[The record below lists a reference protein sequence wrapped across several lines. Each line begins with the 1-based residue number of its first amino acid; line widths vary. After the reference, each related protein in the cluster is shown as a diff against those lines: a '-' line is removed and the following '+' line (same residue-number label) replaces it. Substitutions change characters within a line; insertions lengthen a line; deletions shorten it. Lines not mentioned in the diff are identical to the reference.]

1 MTEDK
6 IREIEGNIG
15 DLINRK
21 AKEVANADDM
31 QAIAALAESLAK
43 LKRAYPYF

>member
-6 IREIEGNIG
+6 IHEIERNIG

-21 AKEVANADDM
+21 SKEAANADDM
-31 QAIAALAESLAK
+31 QAIAALTESLAK
-43 LKRAYPYF
+43 LKGAYPHF

>member
-6 IREIEGNIG
+6 IHEIENNIC

-21 AKEVANADDM
+21 AKEAANADDM
-31 QAIAALAESLAK
+31 QAVAALAESLVK
-43 LKRAYPYF
+43 LKEAFPYF